1 MNKKENKQKSY
12 TQVLG
17 SFGELEIAKILNS
30 LSSKNDAF
38 VVSENKDRYET
49 IKRQLKNND
58 GKPDVIFTDA
68 NGNLKSIE
76 VKTETNDQFVIRLRN
91 KYTFNFIISILIL
104 DNEVLFS
111 CLTFEEEEALN
122 SYAGSSGETNKKEL
136 TIPKSSFGNYDK
148 FINLLQQ
155 KMNINFDSFQSFSN
169 FENDFK
175 NIREKLNESQKVTD
189 IGTDGENIVHK
200 LLPNLTP
207 HQNRTSKE
215 DFDDIENNKKVEVKT
230 CLNWGIRENGNKLA
244 HFNEKN
250 PSKDNYI
257 YIVLKIDNNKQIEK
271 YSMMLGYSFN
281 HTLYETHFTN
291 YNGVEKFQNDYNK
304 IIENSKNNFYKSLLD
319 ETNNV
324 KFERKF
330 NYYFFNYKNKT
341 ILLNIHHRFSKNH
354 EKYNLINTKFKSFQS
369 HNPNESPDIIIFLIF
384 GEDEDSKI
392 QDPFPKKYCIRRIED
407 VKETVMESQFEEFDM
422 NEFMNDLDRVIDEIQ
437 NKNKLLF

>member
-1 MNKKENKQKSY
+1 
-12 TQVLG
+12 
-17 SFGELEIAKILNS
+17 
-30 LSSKNDAF
+30 
-38 VVSENKDRYET
+38 
-49 IKRQLKNND
+49 
-58 GKPDVIFTDA
+58 
-68 NGNLKSIE
+68 
-76 VKTETNDQFVIRLRN
+76 
-91 KYTFNFIISILIL
+91 
-104 DNEVLFS
+104 
-111 CLTFEEEEALN
+111 
-122 SYAGSSGETNKKEL
+122 
-136 TIPKSSFGNYDK
+136 
-148 FINLLQQ
+148 
-155 KMNINFDSFQSFSN
+155 
-169 FENDFK
+169 
-175 NIREKLNESQKVTD
+175 
-189 IGTDGENIVHK
+189 
-200 LLPNLTP
+200 
-207 HQNRTSKE
+207 
-215 DFDDIENNKKVEVKT
+215 
-230 CLNWGIRENGNKLA
+230 
-244 HFNEKN
+244 
-250 PSKDNYI
+250 
-257 YIVLKIDNNKQIEK
+257 
-271 YSMMLGYSFN
+271 MLGYSFN

-341 ILLNIHHRFSKNH
+341 ILLNIHHKFSKNH